1 MFLLHTRR
9 QSSKGFFSVEIIL
22 YACIACATTLIFSTL
37 FTNSVKRYKEAYSRE
52 CLLRQAVICEE
63 TVRHELRYAENVRV
77 SGKTVTYTDENG
89 KNAGFTVH
97 KFGLYKKLNNGTV
110 QPLTGDDDGAEQHT
124 AVFVE
129 AYGREAFF
137 QKDEEAIV
145 MHFMLKDRVTEEEQ
159 ECCVYVVPLAT
170 AWKDEY
176 GKNS

>member
-9 QSSKGFFSVEIIL
+9 QSGKGFFSVEIIL

-110 QPLTGDDDGAEQHT
+110 QPLTGDDDGAEHT

-129 AYGREAFF
+129 PYGGEAFF

-176 GKNS
+176 GKDL